1 MTAIPRPPGP
11 KGHFLLGNLPELK
24 RDRLGFFTT
33 CARRYGDVVSLRLA
47 RRQAFL
53 LSHPDDIG
61 YVLLDNH
68 RNFIK
73 NRAFW
78 RHTTALLGQGLLTSE
93 GEFWRHQRHLAAPA
107 FHTERIAAY
116 GAIMVD
122 YTEQLLAGWQ
132 AGDVRNVHQD
142 MQALTMRVAA
152 KTLFDTDLESE
163 VAPVRNA
170 FEAVMKEVD
179 KRWLRPIYIPDTVPL
194 PGTRRYLRGVRQLE
208 QIVYRL
214 IEERRQSGEDRGDL
228 LSMLLQA
235 RDEAGQ
241 PMPEKQVRDEVMT
254 LLLAGHETTA
264 LTLSWIWYL
273 LSCHPE
279 AEARLLTE
287 LDTVLG
293 GRAPTIADLNRLPYT
308 EAVVLETLRLFPPAW
323 GMGRE
328 VVAACEIGG
337 YPIPAGATIYII
349 QWALHRDPRCFER
362 PEEFIPERWLDG
374 LSQRLP
380 RYAFL
385 PFGGGPRTCI
395 GNRFALMEARLI
407 LATIAQRFRL
417 LRCSDQPIK
426 PVPSITLRP
435 EGGVWV
441 MPMRR

>member
-24 RDRLGFFTT
+24 HDRLGFFTT
-33 CARRYGDVVSLRLA
+33 CARRYGDVVSLRLV

-61 YVLLDNH
+61 HVLLDNH

-73 NRAFW
+73 HRAFW

-93 GEFWRHQRHLAAPA
+93 GDFWRRQRHLAAPA

-122 YTEQLLAGWQ
+122 YTEKLLTHWQ
-132 AGDVRNVHQD
+132 AGEVRNVHQD

-152 KTLFDTDLESE
+152 KTLFDADLESE
-163 VAPVRNA
+163 VATVRNA
-170 FEAVMKEVD
+170 FEATIQEVD
-179 KRWLRPIYIPDTVPL
+179 KRWVRPIYIPDTIPL
-194 PGTRRYLRGVRQLE
+194 PSTLRYLRGIRQLE
-208 QIVYRL
+208 KLIYRL

-264 LTLSWIWYL
+264 LTLSWGWYL

-293 GRAPTIADLNRLPYT
+293 GRAPTMADLNRLPYT

-349 QWALHRDPRCFER
+349 QWALHRDPRYFER

-417 LRCSDQPIK
+417 LRSSGQPIK

-441 MPMRR
+441 KLMRR